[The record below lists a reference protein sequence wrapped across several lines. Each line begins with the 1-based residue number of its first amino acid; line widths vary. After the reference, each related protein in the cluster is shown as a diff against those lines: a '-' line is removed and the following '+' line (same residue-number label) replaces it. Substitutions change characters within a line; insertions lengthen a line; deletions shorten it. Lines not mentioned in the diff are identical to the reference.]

1 MNPISRPE
9 ELVLYRRTIYGSF
22 DPGTLVKAKGF
33 SNVLGGCISNSEPFL
48 FHLQSY
54 RDEAGKVK
62 YHQEILDLDT
72 AKSLVY
78 YRKNKKFMG
87 ALSTKQLL
95 VLLERIERS
104 NAEWAKNKTKA
115 IDYIGKIYSMIRKQ
129 NEEEIPF

>member
-1 MNPISRPE
+1 
-9 ELVLYRRTIYGSF
+9 
-22 DPGTLVKAKGF
+22 
-33 SNVLGGCISNSEPFL
+33 
-48 FHLQSY
+48 
-54 RDEAGKVK
+54 
-62 YHQEILDLDT
+62 
-72 AKSLVY
+72 
-78 YRKNKKFMG
+78 MG